1 MQVKGLLYLENYLFG
16 WPDGQITDSYLSKEV
31 PWSKKFPGPVG
42 FHSSTAGAC
51 ARVCVCVRTRTCVLP
66 QSSLAKLPNPAFFYC
81 NPLISNG
88 VCSSVLTNLIFL
100 SSICT
105 GTLCLS
111 PQVIQCCVISPKS
124 VRNRPVP
131 PAHQCLLFSHYPS
144 GSDAQH

>member
-16 WPDGQITDSYLSKEV
+16 WPDGQITDSYLSIEV

-51 ARVCVCVRTRTCVLP
+51 ARVCVCVRTCTCVLP

-111 PQVIQCCVISPKS
+111 PQVIQVLRHQSQVCQKQTRPSSSPMS
-124 VRNRPVP
+124 S
-131 PAHQCLLFSHYPS
+131 LLSLPFRF
-144 GSDAQH
+144 